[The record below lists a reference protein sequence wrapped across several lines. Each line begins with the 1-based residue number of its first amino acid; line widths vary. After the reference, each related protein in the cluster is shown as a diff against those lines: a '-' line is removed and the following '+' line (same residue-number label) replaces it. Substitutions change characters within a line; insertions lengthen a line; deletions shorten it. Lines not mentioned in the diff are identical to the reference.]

1 MLAAVGPVAFGRMLQ
16 WTQAWAIRDPAAPH
30 WHLGPVAM
38 DAHLQGKGIGS
49 RLLAEYCRRLDSA
62 GASGYLET
70 DKPENVKSYSRFRFH
85 SVGAARVLN
94 TPNWFMLRDAAGE
107 PKAAAV
113 VRIEST
119 ASAQLAE
126 DFCCL
131 IAPIAMAEK

>member
-1 MLAAVGPVAFGRMLQ
+1 MLICRERGSGAACSPSTA
-16 WTQAWAIRDPAAPH
+16 D
-30 WHLGPVAM
+30 
-38 DAHLQGKGIGS
+38 GS
-49 RLLAEYCRRLDSA
+49 ISA
-62 GASGYLET
+62 GASGFLET

-85 SVGAARVLN
+85 TVGAARVLN